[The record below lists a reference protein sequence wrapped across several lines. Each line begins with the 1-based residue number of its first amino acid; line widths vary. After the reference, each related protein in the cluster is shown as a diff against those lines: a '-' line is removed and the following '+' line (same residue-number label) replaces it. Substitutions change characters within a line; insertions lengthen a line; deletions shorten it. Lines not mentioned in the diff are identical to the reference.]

1 MDSAPVA
8 SARPGPGAL
17 LRRLRDATLM
27 PQVSSAARERRD
39 LLVLL
44 AALAFIVAPHFTH
57 LPWWATAL
65 LVVLW
70 FWRVWLVLA
79 QRPLPGR
86 FAMLPLLA
94 AAAAA
99 VWLEHGTLLGRDA
112 GVTFLLMLL
121 ALKLLEMRAR
131 RDVFVVVFLAFFIL
145 LTLFLFEQ
153 GVLVAL
159 LSLAGVLLLFFVLVS
174 VSLEDGDLHARVKA
188 RLVGLVFLKSVPLAL
203 ALFVLFPRLDS
214 PLWALPGDADAART
228 GLSES
233 MAPGSVGR
241 LLQSEQ
247 IAFRVRFAGALPPPA
262 ELYWRG
268 PVLGVFTG
276 RAWLGG
282 GEASAAAIEAAA
294 QPIHEYTI
302 TLEPHRRD
310 WLFALDLPVGLDG
323 ASELAPRLRADGQ
336 LVAGRAIGE
345 RVRYT
350 LRSASRYR
358 FGADP
363 SALAPIEGLRLPAG
377 FNPRTL
383 ELAAQL
389 RRDTAA
395 QGAAGNEALVRE
407 VLRRFREQGFRYTL
421 QPPPLGR
428 HSVDEFLFDT
438 RAGFCEHYASAFVV
452 LMRALEIPARVVTG
466 YQGGEFNPVDGFLT
480 VRQSDAH
487 AWAEVWLSGRGWVRV
502 DPTAAVAPERIE
514 RAAGAARA
522 AAAGGA
528 VFGERTFDLLRAL
541 RFQWEAIEN
550 GWNQWVLSYTPERQ
564 RELLRRLGL
573 VPDTNT
579 LALLFATVVSAIL
592 AVLAVISL
600 RHRSERDRLGELL
613 LLMRAR
619 LAAAGLEVPAYFGPR
634 ALAEHAQPVLEAASA
649 AETLALAAEFER
661 WRYSRANG
669 ALTGRALRAL
679 RRRVRRYRPRIARA
693 PKAARVGSAR

>member
-1 MDSAPVA
+1 MASAPTA
-8 SARPGPGAL
+8 TARPAPGER
-17 LRRLRDATLM
+17 LRRLRDATLL

-94 AAAAA
+94 AAAGA
-99 VWLEHGTLLGRDA
+99 VWLEHGTVLGRDA

-174 VSLEDGDLHARVKA
+174 VSLEDCDLHARVKA
-188 RLVGLVFLKSVPLAL
+188 RLVGLVFLKSLPLAL

-214 PLWALPGDADAART
+214 PLWALPGDVDATRT
-228 GLSES
+228 GLSET
-233 MAPGSVGR
+233 MAPGAVGR

-247 IAFRVRFAGALPPPA
+247 IAFRVRFEGALPPPG

-268 PVLGVFTG
+268 PVFGVFTG
-276 RAWLGG
+276 RAWLSG
-282 GEASAAAIEAAA
+282 GEAPAATPPIVTPG
-294 QPIHEYTI
+294 QPVYEYTI

-310 WLFALDLPVGLDG
+310 WLFALELPIDLSG

-336 LVAGRAIGE
+336 LVAGRVIGE

-363 SALAPIEGLRLPAG
+363 SALAPQEGLRLPAG

-389 RRDTAA
+389 RRDLAA
-395 QGAAGNEALVRE
+395 QGAAGEEALVRE

-421 QPPPLGR
+421 EPPPLGR

-514 RAAGAARA
+514 RAARA

-573 VPDTNT
+573 APDTHT
-579 LALLFATVVSAIL
+579 LALLFAAVVSTIL
-592 AVLAVISL
+592 ALLAVISL

-613 LLMRAR
+613 ALVRAR
-619 LAAAGLEVPAYFGPR
+619 LAAAGLEVPAHFGPR
-634 ALAEHAQPVLEAASA
+634 ALAAHAQPALEAASA
-649 AETLALAAEFER
+649 AETSELAAELER
-661 WRYSRANG
+661 WRYSRASS

-679 RRRVRRYRPRIARA
+679 RRRIRRYRPRIAR
-693 PKAARVGSAR
+693 PLPAARVGPAR